1 MDSSIE
7 GDYGEKENEI
17 SYIYDMKSSLSQLKY
32 MYFHNPIFSKNN
44 LNKNK
49 NIIFELFYR
58 TLMSIN
64 KETYERNIIS
74 SIYSGLTVSHG
85 STTL

>member
-1 MDSSIE
+1 MINFHPNLILLFLNKNISETKKYDILSVRLDSSIE

-49 NIIFELFYR
+49 NIIYKLQ
-58 TLMSIN
+58 
-64 KETYERNIIS
+64 K
-74 SIYSGLTVSHG
+74 
-85 STTL
+85 